1 MLFRVLV
8 RNVSS
13 APKKLHQECLNQRR
27 RKEEVMYM
35 ETVHLDQG
43 RREVLN
49 ALMNVIH
56 FQHTK
61 EVVTVNSVI
70 ITNLLD
76 FRQLKR
82 KKNVTDL

>member
-1 MLFRVLV
+1 
-8 RNVSS
+8 
-13 APKKLHQECLNQRR
+13 
-27 RKEEVMYM
+27 M
-35 ETVHLDQG
+35 EIIHLDQG

-70 ITNLLD
+70 ITNFLD

-82 KKNVTDL
+82 KKCNRSIKGCPACYKPICKE

>member
-1 MLFRVLV
+1 MLFRGLV

-13 APKKLHQECLNQRR
+13 APKKLHQECLDQRR
-27 RKEEVMYM
+27 RKEVMYM
-35 ETVHLDQG
+35 GIIHLDHG

-61 EVVTVNSVI
+61 EVASR
-70 ITNLLD
+70 
-76 FRQLKR
+76 FSSAQK
-82 KKNVTDL
+82 KKNATDL

>member
-1 MLFRVLV
+1 MI
-8 RNVSS
+8 
-13 APKKLHQECLNQRR
+13 
-27 RKEEVMYM
+27 
-35 ETVHLDQG
+35 HLDQG

-70 ITNLLD
+70 ITNFLD

>member
-1 MLFRVLV
+1 MLFRALV

-13 APKKLHQECLNQRR
+13 APKKLHQEGLVQRR

-35 ETVHLDQG
+35 EIIHLDQG

-61 EVVTVNSVI
+61 EVASR
-70 ITNLLD
+70 
-76 FRQLKR
+76 FSSAQK
-82 KKNVTDL
+82 KKNATDL

>member
-1 MLFRVLV
+1 
-8 RNVSS
+8 
-13 APKKLHQECLNQRR
+13 
-27 RKEEVMYM
+27 MYM
-35 ETVHLDQG
+35 EIIDLDQG

-49 ALMNVIH
+49 ALMNVIY

-76 FRQLKR
+76 FSQLKR
-82 KKNVTDL
+82 KKMQQIYKKIPIM

>member
-1 MLFRVLV
+1 
-8 RNVSS
+8 
-13 APKKLHQECLNQRR
+13 
-27 RKEEVMYM
+27 M
-35 ETVHLDQG
+35 EIIDLDQG

-49 ALMNVIH
+49 ALMNVIY

-76 FRQLKR
+76 FSQLKR
-82 KKNVTDL
+82 KKMQQIYKKIPIM